1 MSEMEHEPFHRG
13 ELAAQQRWR
22 TADLW
27 DTARK
32 DRLLWDHIPGHLLAR
47 VEAAPFFFLA
57 TSAPDGSCDCSFK
70 GGGPGLIRMLDQR
83 RFAFPDFD
91 GNGAFM
97 SLGNILLNP
106 RVGCLFIDF
115 SDGARLRVNG
125 RASIH
130 EDGPLLD
137 LFPQQHRVV
146 LVDIEQ
152 VVPNCARHIPR
163 LQSLA

>member
-70 GGGPGLIRMLDQR
+70 GGGPGLALGEER
-83 RFAFPDFD
+83 RWH
-91 GNGAFM
+91 
-97 SLGNILLNP
+97 
-106 RVGCLFIDF
+106 
-115 SDGARLRVNG
+115 
-125 RASIH
+125 RAQT
-130 EDGPLLD
+130 P
-137 LFPQQHRVV
+137 PK
-146 LVDIEQ
+146 
-152 VVPNCARHIPR
+152 P
-163 LQSLA
+163 